1 MKKNTVL
8 DDEAYIYNHNE
19 DEKESDKWKK
29 MNSRQKLA
37 YFNDYYRNKIIIILI
52 AVGLLASLHA
62 ILSPR
67 PEVVVSI
74 AVIND
79 YWDETGMEKLRE
91 DLSKNLELTEGEKEI
106 QIDDSYF
113 LQETGLGNEA
123 ANTQRLVAKMAAGD
137 INVIIADK
145 TKFEE
150 FAESGTFLRLSEIG
164 ANAGSYKNITVSDG
178 YGISLKG
185 SRLLKGLG
193 STQKEMVLGILA
205 NTDNEDYEYLSKV
218 IKYMLQKS

>member
-8 DDEAYIYNHNE
+8 DDEAYIYNHHE

-37 YFNDYYRNKIIIILI
+37 YFNDYYRNKVIIILI
-52 AVGLLASLHA
+52 AAGLLASLFHA

-91 DLSKNLELTEGEKEI
+91 DLSKYLELTEGEKEI

-123 ANTQRLVAKMAAGD
+123 ANTAAGD

-150 FAESGTFLRLSEIG
+150 FAESGTFLSLSEIG

-205 NTDNEDYEYLSKV
+205 NTDNKDYEYLSKV

>member
-1 MKKNTVL
+1 
-8 DDEAYIYNHNE
+8 
-19 DEKESDKWKK
+19 
-29 MNSRQKLA
+29 
-37 YFNDYYRNKIIIILI
+37 
-52 AVGLLASLHA
+52 
-62 ILSPR
+62 
-67 PEVVVSI
+67 
-74 AVIND
+74 
-79 YWDETGMEKLRE
+79 
-91 DLSKNLELTEGEKEI
+91 
-106 QIDDSYF
+106 
-113 LQETGLGNEA
+113 
-123 ANTQRLVAKMAAGD
+123 MAAGD

-150 FAESGTFLRLSEIG
+150 FAESGTFLSLSEIG

-205 NTDNEDYEYLSKV
+205 NVDNKDYEYLSKV

>member
-8 DDEAYIYNHNE
+8 DDEAYIYNHHE

-37 YFNDYYRNKIIIILI
+37 YFNDYYRNKVIII
-52 AVGLLASLHA
+52 
-62 ILSPR
+62 
-67 PEVVVSI
+67 
-74 AVIND
+74 
-79 YWDETGMEKLRE
+79 
-91 DLSKNLELTEGEKEI
+91 TEGEKEI

-205 NTDNEDYEYLSKV
+205 NVDNKDYEYLSKV